1 MAWNS
6 PIWQMESPI
15 QFETNCFNILLE
27 VKYIVLILAKSADPD
42 QMPYPMAFNQ
52 DPPVHCLSQCI
63 RPQFPHPFP
72 TPTIK
77 KGLWFMLHCKVKID

>member
-27 VKYIVLILAKSADPD
+27 GKYVNVLILAKSADPD
-42 QMPYPMAFNQ
+42 QMTYPMAFTQ
-52 DPPVHCLSQCI
+52 DLNVHCLS
-63 RPQFPHPFP
+63 
-72 TPTIK
+72 
-77 KGLWFMLHCKVKID
+77 